1 MKKLYKKPWKSYNLG
16 KHSSL
21 FCSVFIWFLMYMVFL
36 CQSYPLEK
44 LNQLVVVVWFVE
56 FHLLG
61 DCYEECQ
68 NGGEK
73 KNWVERGQS
82 DAEIKGYNQLR
93 KRKRSAWGRK
103 EDDK

>member
-1 MKKLYKKPWKSYNLG
+1 MKKLYKKIMKKLQLR
-16 KHSSL
+16 KTFITFL
-21 FCSVFIWFLMYMVFL
+21 FCFHLISDVYGFF
-36 CQSYPLEK
+36 CQSYPIEK